1 MASEY
6 CDIEIT
12 KMLLETDF
20 PLFKIKVQN
29 QCRPI
34 YYTLPQEHPDWSNC
48 DAYYIP
54 SIYEV
59 HTWLRRS
66 KKLLIEVNM
75 SHYKYYQIYVVDMN
89 NALCKIYCQAKSY
102 EEALIKGIKESLK
115 ILKDH
120 ESNSESR

>member
-6 CDIEIT
+6 CDIEVT

-34 YYTLPQEHPDWSNC
+34 YYTLSQGHTDWSNC

-75 SHYKYYQIYVVDMN
+75 VPDQNFLISIMDMN
-89 NALCKIYCQAKSY
+89 KVLCEAVCRAKSY
-102 EEALIKGIKESLK
+102 EESLLKGIKESLK

-120 ESNSESR
+120 EGNSESR